1 MSSHRHIRVEPLD
14 TATVIRLGLKRVID
28 DPATDEL
35 RHEIAAVVSAATL
48 PNFIVDLAAVDLVS
62 SAGISVFR
70 DLYRAVAAR
79 KGQVV
84 LSGPRPEIRTL
95 MRMVGLD
102 TIFSVH
108 EDVAA
113 AAAAF

>member
-1 MSSHRHIRVEPLD
+1 MSSYRHIRVEPLGN
-14 TATVIRLGLKRVID
+14 ACVVRLGLKRIID

-35 RHEIAAVVSAATL
+35 RHEIATAVSAAAV
-48 PNFIVDLAAVDLVS
+48 PNFVIDLDAVDLVS

-70 DLYRAVAAR
+70 DIYRAVGAR
-79 KGQVV
+79 KGQVA
-84 LSGPRPEIRTL
+84 LSGPRAEIRNL

-108 EDVAA
+108 DDVAA